1 MTLFLFIRIFI
12 KKTIMAQIVITEDQ
26 LKLIKKNIISE
37 KKRNDKK
44 MINEAWY
51 NNVMDIVGII
61 DPTPIVD
68 TINAVSYFIQG
79 DTLFGVLSLVAAV
92 PGYVGDVVAKP
103 AMGALKIGSKATK
116 ELEAALKLAKTDS
129 KAAGEIISRLS
140 KDPGPVGKFLQSA
153 GGAGGWAEKVNSF
166 IKEIPA
172 GPFKGMKNTIMDY
185 FTLLGRAGTKSKGVS
200 GLAKSLEADLKAGK
214 AGVQDIQALKD
225 LMKAEKV
232 FDVASLSKPGFMSQT
247 FFGGIPR
254 LFRSPEG
261 RRLKIMM
268 QQTKWW
274 LGFLDYVGIGN
285 WVGAEEVVK
294 KLGSSEEMA
303 KAMESYQKTPEA
315 KQFFEES
322 ISGSETTD
330 PAKAVADNLKQSVSS
345 DNVAGDPF
353 AKFLRGLFTGQVNP
367 IPGM

>member
-1 MTLFLFIRIFI
+1 MSQFI
-12 KKTIMAQIVITEDQ
+12 ITERQ
-26 LKLIKKNIISE
+26 LELIKKNVVSE
-37 KKRNDKK
+37 NETKKKP
-44 MINEAWY
+44 INEAWY
-51 NNVMDIVGII
+51 NNVMDIVGIV
-61 DPTPIVD
+61 DPTPITD
-68 TINAVSYFIQG
+68 TVNAVSYFIQG
-79 DTLFGVLSLVAAV
+79 DTLFGILSLVAAL
-92 PGYVGDVVAKP
+92 PFFVGDAVAKP
-103 AMGALKIGSKATK
+103 VMGAMKIGSKATK

-129 KAAGEIISRLS
+129 KAAGEIIGRLA

-153 GGAGGWAEKVNSF
+153 GGPSGWAQKVNNF
-166 IKEIPA
+166 LKEFPA

-200 GLAKSLEADLKAGK
+200 GLAKTLEAELKAGK
-214 AGVQDIQALKD
+214 AGVKDIQALKD

-232 FDVASLSKPGFMSQT
+232 FDVAALSKPGFFSQT

-274 LGFLDYVGIGN
+274 LGFLDYIGIGN

-303 KAMESYQKTPEA
+303 KAMEEYQKTPEA
-315 KQFFEES
+315 KEYFNQSFEE
-322 ISGSETTD
+322 GKD
-330 PAKAVADNLKQSVSS
+330 PIQATADSVKQQVSS
-345 DNVAGDPF
+345 DNVKDDPF
-353 AKFLRGLFTGQVNP
+353 AKMLRNLLMGQLNP